1 MFAGGKF
8 YILAP
13 ALIKEEKFEN
23 IFNRVRKEI
32 DEFLFENFR
41 MELSFN
47 CAFYSLDYEALKNNS
62 ITFGTIIEQAS
73 QKLLENRYL
82 PFQGKLFSTE
92 TMENYNF
99 VLDEKYIEDDG
110 SGTDSIKCKVTDKPI
125 RIQRKDEIQI
135 PSDEGLE
142 FLTVDKQVK
151 IEYEIGSKIVGD
163 NLILVLEDDGLTIN
177 PDNIFPVKK
186 YEDKPNLRRNIKILL
201 NPILNKLLKEIN
213 PGKKDVFRNTY
224 YLEVAN
230 YCSKSEKES
239 VMPFEDIVKNNEG
252 AKFLS
257 LIKGDI
263 DNLGLIMAY
272 GLYRNQK
279 DPNIELKSDSKD
291 LNAVSRTTT
300 MSNHLKYFFSFFLN
314 GFLKEWEEQKQ
325 REIEKGT
332 KEKNQEANGKE
343 EGVNENRVYTVFA
356 GGDDLM
362 LVTPQSSALKLVKA
376 LNCKFSEFVC
386 NNDEVHISY
395 SLTYFKDHTPFK
407 IISKFAEENQKEG
420 KSSTKDSQYALLLKK
435 DKKAFCS
442 ENDKAG
448 TYLFDTNVKNNNLDY
463 LIKKIDFLTLKA
475 IDTKSGLSQGLI
487 RRLYELSDML
497 REYENTNDA
506 NYLIAVARLNYTVN
520 RLLRDKDLEIKEFFE
535 NVLSINKER
544 NEEAKKIEL
553 ILRPLVCQ
561 VIYNLRNK

>member
-1 MFAGGKF
+1 M
-8 YILAP
+8 
-13 ALIKEEKFEN
+13 
-23 IFNRVRKEI
+23 
-32 DEFLFENFR
+32 
-41 MELSFN
+41 
-47 CAFYSLDYEALKNNS
+47 
-62 ITFGTIIEQAS
+62 
-73 QKLLENRYL
+73 
-82 PFQGKLFSTE
+82 
-92 TMENYNF
+92 
-99 VLDEKYIEDDG
+99 
-110 SGTDSIKCKVTDKPI
+110 
-125 RIQRKDEIQI
+125 
-135 PSDEGLE
+135 E

-177 PDNIFPVKK
+177 PDNIFPVQK
-186 YEDKPNLRRNIKILL
+186 YEDNPNLKRNIKILL
-201 NPILNKLLKEIN
+201 NPTLNKLLKEIN

-239 VMPFEDIVKNNEG
+239 VMPFEDIVENNAG

-279 DPNIELKSDSKD
+279 DPNLELKSDSMD
-291 LNAVSRTTT
+291 LNAVSRITT
-300 MSNHLKYFFSFFLN
+300 MSNHLKYFYSFFLN
-314 GFLKEWEEQKQ
+314 GFLKEWEEQNQK
-325 REIEKGT
+325 ENEKGI
-332 KEKNQEANGKE
+332 
-343 EGVNENRVYTVFA
+343 NENRVYTVFA

-407 IISKFAEENQKEG
+407 IVSKFAEENQKEG
-420 KSSTKDSQYALLLKK
+420 KSSTTDSQYALLLKK

-442 ENDKAG
+442 ANDKAG
-448 TYLFDTNVKNNNLDY
+448 TYLFDTYVKNNNLDY
-463 LIKKIDFLTLKA
+463 LLKEIDFLTSKA

-497 REYENTNDA
+497 REYEKTNDA

-520 RLLRDKDLEIKEFFE
+520 RLLKDKDLEIKEFFE
-535 NVLSINKER
+535 NVLSINKEK
-544 NEEAKKIEL
+544 NEEAKNIEL